1 MNVLER
7 ARASGKCPPSLLRDE
22 PKEDAVRKCSLVN
35 FTRSNAILRSL
46 FISKDLTLSSG
57 MQLADDFKTLL
68 QVG

>member
-1 MNVLER
+1 MVR
-7 ARASGKCPPSLLRDE
+7 SSY
-22 PKEDAVRKCSLVN
+22 VRKCSLVN